1 MKLLIRTWVGD
12 LPEWYDKWE
21 AHIKKLEGYD
31 YLVINDYDFLK
42 KRIKDKLDIDL
53 VDERARYYISDFD
66 PTFGVLFEEEI
77 QGYDWWA
84 HINLD
89 CVYGRLHNY
98 MTDKFLNDCD
108 IFGNDPNAI
117 NGIFSLYRNIE
128 KVNKL
133 FYRIN
138 GWETILATPRLMAF
152 DELYMTELLRNTKDI
167 RFKSGF
173 FQENDKQPDH
183 VPEPQVK
190 LLDNGKLIN
199 TLTKKEMMMFHFNR
213 TRKWVY

>member
-1 MKLLIRTWVGD
+1 MKLLIRTWIGD

-42 KRIKDKLDIDL
+42 KRIKDKLDIEL

-98 MTDKFLNDCD
+98 MTDEFLKDCD

-133 FYRIN
+133 FYRIHP
-138 GWETILATPRLMAF
+138 WKKILESPKLLAF
-152 DELYMTELLRNTKDI
+152 DELFMTELLKVVNDI

-173 FQENDKQPDH
+173 FQENDKQPIH
-183 VPEPQVK
+183 RPEAQVK
-190 LLDNGKLIN
+190 LFDNGKLIN
-199 TLTKKEMMMFHFNR
+199 TETKEEMMMFHFNR
-213 TRKWVY
+213 TRKWTY